1 MEKGLFSHTRLLDF
15 AIVAIVLF
23 LALAIWLSPFVFSD
37 EGNVAELTV
46 GDKTEYISLYETR
59 RIEIENGGV
68 SLVLCVE
75 DGEVWIEQSTC
86 PDGVCV
92 NSGKISREGEIIV
105 CAPAAVTV
113 KISFGGDF
121 DALA

>member
-23 LALAIWLSPFVFSD
+23 LALAIWLTPFVFSD
-37 EGNVAELTV
+37 EGAVAELTV
-46 GDKTEYISLYETR
+46 GDKTEYISLYENR
-59 RIEIENGGV
+59 RIEIESGGV